1 MFNSSRILSES
12 LLEISTSVECTQYF
26 LACIDIL
33 SMYRQ
38 TITFTDECKE
48 LEVLDKGLSIRRAS
62 EKFNVPKS
70 TVADI
75 KKNKEK

>member
-1 MFNSSRILSES
+1 MKLHHINCLFAKNVIISNKIVYKPRWEC
-12 LLEISTSVECTQYF
+12 IST
-26 LACIDIL
+26 I
-33 SMYRQ
+33 
-38 TITFTDECKE
+38 TDECKE

>member
-1 MFNSSRILSES
+1 
-12 LLEISTSVECTQYF
+12 
-26 LACIDIL
+26 
-33 SMYRQ
+33 MYRQ

-62 EKFNVPKS
+62 EKFSVPKS

-75 KKNKEK
+75 KKNKEKIRHFV